1 VSRAAPEQLA
11 SRAEAGALELTLR
24 VPVGHACFAGHFPS
38 DPIVPGIAQL
48 DWAVSELGRWLAR
61 DLEVVT
67 LEALKFRRPI
77 RPGAT
82 FVLRLAR
89 GREPSAYAFELRDD
103 DGPISS
109 GRVRVRA

>member
-1 VSRAAPEQLA
+1 MSGAAPERLETHD
-11 SRAEAGALELTLR
+11 EANARELRLR
-24 VPVGHACFAGHFPS
+24 VPAGHACFAGHFPG
-38 DPIVPGIAQL
+38 DPIVPGVAQL
-48 DWAVSELGRWLAR
+48 HWAVRALGEWLAR
-61 DLEVVT
+61 EPEVVA

-82 FVLRLAR
+82 FVLRL
-89 GREPSAYAFELRDD
+89 SAGIAPDAFAFEMRDD

>member
-1 VSRAAPEQLA
+1 MSGAAPERLDA
-11 SRAEAGALELTLR
+11 RDEADARELRLH
-24 VPVGHACFAGHFPS
+24 VPVGHACFAGHFPG
-38 DPIVPGIAQL
+38 DPIVPGVAQL
-48 DWAVSELGRWLAR
+48 HWAVRALAEWLAR
-61 DLEVVT
+61 ELEVVA

-82 FVLRLAR
+82 FALRLSK
-89 GREPSAYAFELRDD
+89 GSEPNTFAFEMRDD